1 MTKNQCYFFH
11 LQTQD
16 IRLPGHLVPEKYKI
30 ELIPFII
37 PNNFTIRGK
46 VLVHLN
52 CVSPGK
58 NVTLHSADM
67 DLDRKSIVLTETETG
82 RQLKI
87 VEHVVDEE
95 REFYIAKT
103 EETLTPGKA
112 YSIKVIISFLN
123 LAGALKAFIWGLFR

>member
-1 MTKNQCYFFH
+1 
-11 LQTQD
+11 
-16 IRLPGHLVPEKYKI
+16 
-30 ELIPFII
+30 
-37 PNNFTIRGK
+37 
-46 VLVHLN
+46 
-52 CVSPGK
+52 
-58 NVTLHSADM
+58 M

-112 YSIKVIISFLN
+112 YSIKVIISF
-123 LAGALKAFIWGLFR
+123 FSIS

>member
-1 MTKNQCYFFH
+1 
-11 LQTQD
+11 
-16 IRLPGHLVPEKYKI
+16 
-30 ELIPFII
+30 
-37 PNNFTIRGK
+37 
-46 VLVHLN
+46 
-52 CVSPGK
+52 
-58 NVTLHSADM
+58 M

-112 YSIKVIISFLN
+112 YTIKVIISF
-123 LAGALKAFIWGLFR
+123 